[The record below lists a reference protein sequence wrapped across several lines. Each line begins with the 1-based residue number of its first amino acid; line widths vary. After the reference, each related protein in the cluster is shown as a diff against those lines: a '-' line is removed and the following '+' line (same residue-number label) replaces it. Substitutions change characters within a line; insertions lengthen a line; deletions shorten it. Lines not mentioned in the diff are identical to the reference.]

1 MNFQVGHYSFD
12 IKYESAEAP
21 KEDSYIFVQITSKCR
36 DELTLPIQTKC
47 WFSSGMIKISFMK
60 NILFVI
66 NDLDLLNQ
74 AYRFSYL
81 PYF

>member
-12 IKYESAEAP
+12 IKYESGKAL

-47 WFSSGMIKISFMK
+47 WVSSGMIKISFMK
-60 NILFVI
+60 NILFLFNTLD
-66 NDLDLLNQ
+66 NDLDLQNQ
-74 AYRFSYL
+74 A
-81 PYF
+81 

>member
-47 WFSSGMIKISFMK
+47 WVSSGMIKISFMK
-60 NILFVI
+60 NILFLFIV
-66 NDLDLLNQ
+66 Q
-74 AYRFSYL
+74 YQEHE
-81 PYF
+81 